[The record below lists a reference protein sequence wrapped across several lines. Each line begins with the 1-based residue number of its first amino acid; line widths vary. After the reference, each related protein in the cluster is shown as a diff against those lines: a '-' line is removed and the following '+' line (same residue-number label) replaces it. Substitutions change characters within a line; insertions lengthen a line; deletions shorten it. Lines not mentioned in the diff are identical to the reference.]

1 MESFGMARNHEK
13 QNAAMRVYLQSLPEQ
28 VKRGYALGAAA
39 KLPARYLSSK
49 QILFCGVGG
58 SAIGMDI
65 LAQAMKGSC
74 AIPFSV
80 HRGDKLPRWVGPET
94 LVILTSCSGDTR
106 ETLEALR
113 EAESRGARLLAVT
126 SGGILARE
134 ASWKKFPCVLIPSGM
149 PPRTAVG
156 YLTFALGGVLV
167 KGGWV
172 DFSAREA
179 AAVSA
184 AIPKMV
190 SKAAS
195 IARQLRG
202 RMIFLYGESASFEVV
217 MKRWRAQFAEN
228 SKALCSYHSTPE
240 MFHNEM
246 EGWSFPE
253 FLPEKSAVVFFR
265 DRKESREL
273 KAKTDLAVKFI
284 KASGALVLSVTSPE
298 VPSFRKIFSLI
309 AFGDWVSFELA
320 RLYNVDPIE
329 IPVIRKIKET
339 R

>member
-1 MESFGMARNHEK
+1 MAKELEK
-13 QNAAMRVYLQSLPEQ
+13 QNAAMRSYLQSLPEQ
-28 VKRGYALGAAA
+28 VKQGYALGAAL
-39 KLPARYLSSK
+39 KLPARYLSAK

-65 LAQAMKGSC
+65 LAQAMNESC
-74 AIPFSV
+74 RIPFSV
-80 HRGDKLPRWVGPET
+80 HRGDNLPRWVGSET
-94 LVILTSCSGDTR
+94 LVVLTSCSGDTR

-113 EAESRGARLLAVT
+113 EAESRSARVLAVT
-126 SGGILARE
+126 SGGVLARE
-134 ASWKKFPCVLIPSGM
+134 ASRKKFPCVLIPSGM

-195 IARQLRG
+195 MARLLRG
-202 RMIFLYGESASFEVV
+202 RMIFLYGDGGSFEVV

-228 SKALCSYHSTPE
+228 AKTLCSYHSTPE

-246 EGWSFPE
+246 EGWSFPK
-253 FLPEKSAVVFFR
+253 FLPEKSAVIFFR
-265 DRKESREL
+265 DRKEPRGL
-273 KAKTDLAVKFI
+273 RVKTDLAVKFV
-284 KASGALVLSVTSPE
+284 KASGALVLSVTSSE
-298 VPSFRKIFSLI
+298 TSSFRKVFPLI

-320 RLYNVDPIE
+320 RLNKVDPIE

-339 R
+339 H

>member
-1 MESFGMARNHEK
+1 MARDLEK
-13 QNAAMRVYLQSLPEQ
+13 QNAAMKSYLQSLPEQ
-28 VKRGYALGAAA
+28 VQRGYALGEAL
-39 KLPARYLSSK
+39 KLPARYLSAK

-65 LAQAMKGSC
+65 LAQAMRESC
-74 AIPFSV
+74 RIPFSV

-94 LVILTSCSGDTR
+94 LVVLTSCSGDTR

-113 EAESRGARLLAVT
+113 EAEKRSARILAVT
-126 SGGILARE
+126 SGGVLARE
-134 ASWKKFPCVLIPSGM
+134 ASRKKFPCVLIPSGM

-184 AIPKMV
+184 VIPRLI

-195 IARQLRG
+195 LARQLRG
-202 RMIFLYGESASFEVV
+202 RMIFLYGEGASFEVV

-228 SKALCSYHSTPE
+228 SKTLCSYHSMPE

-253 FLPEKSAVVFFR
+253 FLPEKSAVIFFR
-265 DRKESREL
+265 DRKEPREL
-273 KAKTDLAVKFI
+273 RAKTDLAVKFV
-284 KASGALVLSVTSPE
+284 KASGALVFSVISPE
-298 VPSFRKIFSLI
+298 ASSFRKVFPLI

-320 RLYNVDPIE
+320 RLNKVDPIE

>member
-1 MESFGMARNHEK
+1 MARELEK
-13 QNAAMRVYLQSLPEQ
+13 QNAAMRSYLQSLPEQ
-28 VKRGYALGAAA
+28 VTRGYALGEAL
-39 KLPARYLSSK
+39 KLPARHLSVK

-65 LAQAMKGSC
+65 LAQAMRESC
-74 AIPFSV
+74 PIPFSV
-80 HRGDKLPRWVGPET
+80 HRGDNLPRWVGSQT
-94 LVILTSCSGDTR
+94 LVVLTSCSGDTR

-113 EAESRGARLLAVT
+113 EAENRSARVLAVT
-126 SGGILARE
+126 SGGVLARE
-134 ASWKKFPCVLIPSGM
+134 ASRKKIPCVLIPSGM

-184 AIPKMV
+184 VIPKMV

-195 IARQLRG
+195 MARRLKG
-202 RMIFLYGESASFEVV
+202 RMIFLYGEGASFEVV

-228 SKALCSYHSTPE
+228 SKTLCSYHSTPE

-253 FLPEKSAVVFFR
+253 FLPEKSAVIFFR
-265 DRKESREL
+265 GGKEPREL
-273 KAKTDLAVKFI
+273 RAKTDLAVKRI
-284 KASGALVLSVTSPE
+284 KASGARVFSVASPE
-298 VPSFRKIFSLI
+298 ASSFRRVFPLI

-320 RLYNVDPIE
+320 RLNKVDPIE